1 MCARPCLYRCGGW
14 GKGTGKGSP
23 CGDPRVLDGW
33 GKASATTVTPQIPA
47 GVLSSPR
54 MEQAALHWLPGVLK
68 GAQCQEHCCACL
80 PSCLFLGRQEMPR
93 APPSSFNKHVQGLCQ
108 RHRPNEALCL
118 VPTAFIVE
126 GGASPCLHAHS
137 APQPIVM
144 VQLTCPEQGN
154 PVPQSQ
160 PMAPL
165 GAFMTSYHLRGPRV
179 HM

>member
-1 MCARPCLYRCGGW
+1 MHTWPHGPSGCHLPHSCLAIHF
-14 GKGTGKGSP
+14 S
-23 CGDPRVLDGW
+23 RVPSICPL
-33 GKASATTVTPQIPA
+33 VY
-47 GVLSSPR
+47 
-54 MEQAALHWLPGVLK
+54 
-68 GAQCQEHCCACL
+68 L
-80 PSCLFLGRQEMPR
+80 PSIPHPTAITLFCVILYKLKPQYGISEQEMPR

-137 APQPIVM
+137 APQPILM